1 MAQETNP
8 ALSLFVNCSEREL
21 VVQATNLMGR
31 YLSAKETNT
40 RYMALEALCNMTG
53 LESARDAI
61 NKYQETVVQ
70 ALKVCK

>member
-1 MAQETNP
+1 
-8 ALSLFVNCSEREL
+8 
-21 VVQATNLMGR
+21 MGR

-53 LESARDAI
+53 LESAREAI

-70 ALKVCK
+70 ALKVHVGWGQGGVNMYQIEVWGW